1 MQEIVCTGC
10 SCLCDDVVYG
20 DTVYHACRKGYRL
33 LTGKKEENSVNGEKT
48 DVYRALKAARD
59 VIDGK
64 KLLIFG
70 LDNVT
75 CEAQE
80 LALKLAKD
88 FNAAIVDHSALSGG
102 KLLELSERL
111 DSVSLEKF
119 RDEGYVSIYWGA
131 NPHNSIPR
139 LLSRFTYYPR
149 CGKRQRGYE
158 EDRFLVV
165 ADVRKS
171 ETAKL
176 AEKSKTGLFIRIE
189 KDDELVDSFLK
200 ALNGRAG
207 KYPEVARILKEV
219 EKAEVNA
226 VFGGSGLCSGLKDFD
241 KFEDVVKKSG
251 LYFIPATSKTNMRGF
266 LETVAEV
273 TGCRCYGYDFER
285 GACLN
290 LKDLPE
296 VFACCEAVMVIG
308 ADPLRTLPHELS
320 KRLAGKVVVAINS
333 LKSLVRLLKPKVT
346 IASRLSAFS
355 SGTMVRLD
363 GVKVELKGLK
373 EMKESEG
380 ETLSDEEVLKELLS
394 M

>member
-20 DTVYHACRKGYRL
+20 DTIYHACRKGYRL
-33 LTGKKEENSVNGEKT
+33 LTGKREENSVNGEKT

-80 LALKLAKD
+80 LALKLARD
-88 FNAAIVDHSALSGG
+88 FNAAVVDHSALSGG
-102 KLLELSERL
+102 KLIELSDRL

-158 EDRFLVV
+158 EDRFLAV

-189 KDDELVDSFLK
+189 RDDELVDSFLK

-207 KYPEVARILKEV
+207 KHPEAVRILKEV

-241 KFEDVVKKSG
+241 RFEEVMEKAG

-266 LETVAEV
+266 LETIADV

-285 GACLN
+285 DECIN
-290 LKDLPE
+290 MKDLPE
-296 VFACCEAVMVIG
+296 VFARCEAVMVIG

-320 KRLAGKVVVAINS
+320 KRLAGKEVVAVNS

-346 IASRLSAFS
+346 VASKLSAFS

-363 GVKVELKGLK
+363 GVRVELKGLK
-373 EMKESEG
+373 EMKESET
-380 ETLSDEEVLKELLS
+380 EALSDEEVLEELLS

>member
-20 DTVYHACRKGYRL
+20 DNVYHACRKGCRL
-33 LTGKKEENSVNGEKT
+33 LTGEREENSVNGERA
-48 DVYRALKAARD
+48 DVYKALKAARD
-59 VIDGK
+59 IIDGK

-88 FNAAIVDHSALSGG
+88 FNAAIVDHSLLSGG
-102 KLLELSERL
+102 KLLELSERM
-111 DSVSLEKF
+111 DSVPLEKF
-119 RDEGYVSIYWGA
+119 RDEGYVSIYWGT

-176 AEKSKTGLFIRIE
+176 AEKSKTGLFIRLE

-200 ALNGRAG
+200 ALNGKAG
-207 KYPEVARILKEV
+207 KHPEVARILKEV

-226 VFGGSGLCSGLKDFD
+226 VFGGSGLCFGLKDFD
-241 KFEDVVKKSG
+241 KFAEVIKKAG
-251 LYFIPATSKTNMRGF
+251 LYFIPSASKTNMRGF
-266 LETVAEV
+266 LETIAEV
-273 TGCRCYGYDFER
+273 TGCRCYGYDFRRDE
-285 GACLN
+285 CLN
-290 LKDLPE
+290 LKGLPE
-296 VFACCEAVMVIG
+296 VFADCEAVMVIG
-308 ADPLRTLPHELS
+308 ADPLRTLPHKLS
-320 KRLAGKVVVAINS
+320 KQFAGKEVIVINS
-333 LKSLVRLLKPKVT
+333 LKSLVKLLKPKVT
-346 IASRLSAFS
+346 VASRLSSFS
-355 SGTMVRLD
+355 SGTMVRFD
-363 GVKVELKGLK
+363 GVKVELKELK
-373 EMKESEG
+373 EMKESEDK
-380 ETLSDEEVLKELLS
+380 TLSDEEILKELLS